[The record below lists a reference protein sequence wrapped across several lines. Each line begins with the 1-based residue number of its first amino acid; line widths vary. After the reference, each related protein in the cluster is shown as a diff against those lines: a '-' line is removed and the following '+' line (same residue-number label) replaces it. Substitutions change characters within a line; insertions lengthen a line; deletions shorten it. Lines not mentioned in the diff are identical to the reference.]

1 MTDDR
6 EDRVELIPINS
17 VHILNPRD
25 RNKRRFRSVVESIA
39 TVGLK
44 RPITVSRRQ
53 AANGRTNSGKQFD
66 LVCGQGR
73 VEAFKEL
80 GETSIPAIIIQ
91 VDPEECYLL
100 SLVENLARRHHTPLE
115 LMRSIGVLSDAGY
128 GPADIAAKTGLSR
141 EYVSGIINLISNG
154 EDRLIAAVER
164 SQIPVSVAVDIA
176 SADDDNAQQALTEA
190 YARKEL
196 RGQKLQI
203 AMRVVRNR
211 ARFGK
216 KLAQGQGRQSRTLT
230 AQAMVRAYRQETE
243 RQRNLVR
250 KADLTENRLLV
261 ITNAMRVLFDDEH
274 FVTLLRAEGLETLP
288 RQLADRIIASGGGT

>member
-1 MTDDR
+1 MSDNR
-6 EDRVELIPINS
+6 EERIEFIAIDS
-17 VHILNPRD
+17 VHILNPRERD
-25 RNKRRFRSVVESIA
+25 KRKFHHVVDSIA

-53 AANGRTNSGKQFD
+53 AANGKKQFD

-73 VEAFKEL
+73 IEAFKEL
-80 GETSIPAIIIQ
+80 GETDIPAIIVQISSQ
-91 VDPEECYLL
+91 DCYLR
-100 SLVENLARRHHTPLE
+100 SLVENQARRQHTSLE
-115 LMRSIGVLSDAGY
+115 LMQGIGVLSDAGY
-128 GPADIAAKTGLSR
+128 SPTDIAAKTGLSR
-141 EYVSGIINLISNG
+141 EYVSGILNLLSNG
-154 EDRLIAAVER
+154 EERLIAAVER
-164 SQIPVSVAVDIA
+164 AQIPVSVAVEIA
-176 SADDDNAQQALTEA
+176 SADSDDAQQALTEA

-216 KLAQGQGRQSRTLT
+216 KITLGQGRQSRRLT
-230 AQAMVRAYRQETE
+230 AQAMVRAYRQETD
-243 RQRNLVR
+243 RQHNLVR

-288 RQLADRIIASGGGT
+288 RQLADRIMVSGSGK